1 MPSTQLAIAR
11 TILIAAPVTTVVR
24 QSNVLI
30 DLSSRC
36 STCRLCHAKGR
47 ATRSALSMLWK
58 LEVFDEGRS
67 VSPGCGV
74 SSSPVARQM
83 AEESRLV
90 LYPRSRQARRRGLP
104 VH

>member
-67 VSPGCGV
+67 VSPGCHV
-74 SSSPVARQM
+74 SSPVARQM
-83 AEESRLV
+83 VEESRLV